1 MVMQA
6 QLFEPTLRQS
16 VVSGPRFTPGSDG
29 VLVRATNWLGDSLMT
44 LPAVWRINS
53 QLTRPSS
60 LTILCPD
67 SLRPI
72 WQACP
77 WVDHVIGMAG
87 KRIAPAEVKAVRKLR
102 PGIAIVLPNSFGSAL
117 DVWKCRIPVRIGRAG
132 RWRSWLLTAHL
143 PEWPRG
149 ENAGVCHQLSYY
161 LELADCLGP
170 VQWGADFPTLRVDA
184 DRAEALGMSGDN
196 WVVLAPGAA
205 YGPAKQW
212 PQDNFQQ
219 VAAWLLRRDLRVA
232 LVGGGKEQAVAKAI
246 ADAVPGVLNLAGRT
260 SMTELMA
267 VLASARAAVAN
278 DSGAMHLAAA
288 LGTPGVAI
296 FGSTDPIGTGPL
308 GAPWHIL
315 AATAPCRPCFR
326 RTCPLTGAEAY
337 TCLAEI
343 TPDDVTSTLAKI
355 L

>member
-6 QLFEPTLRQS
+6 QLFEPILRRG
-16 VVSGPRFTPGSDG
+16 VASGRCFAPGGDG

-44 LPAVWRINS
+44 LPAVWRIS
-53 QLTRPSS
+53 SRLTRPAG
-60 LTILCPD
+60 LTVLCPN

-77 WVDHVIGMAG
+77 WVEHVIGMAG
-87 KRIAPAEVKAVRKLR
+87 KRIASGEVEAVRKLH
-102 PGIAIVLPNSFGSAL
+102 PGLAIVLPNSFGAAL
-117 DVWKCRIPVRIGRAG
+117 DVWKCRIPERIGRAG
-132 RWRSWLLTAHL
+132 RWRSWLLTARL

-161 LELADCLGP
+161 LELADCLGLME
-170 VQWGADFPTLRVDA
+170 WGADFPPLRVDA
-184 DRAEALGMSGDN
+184 GRANALGMDGDN
-196 WVVLAPGAA
+196 WVALAPGAA

-212 PQDNFQQ
+212 PQDHFRQ
-219 VAAWLLRRDLRVA
+219 VAAWLRRQDLRVV
-232 LVGGGKEQAVAKAI
+232 LVGTGKEQAVTKAI
-246 ADAVPGVLNLAGRT
+246 AEAIPGALDLAGRT
-260 SMTELMA
+260 SLEELMA
-267 VLASARAAVAN
+267 VLARAKAAVAN

-288 LGTPGVAI
+288 VGTRGVAI

-315 AATAPCRPCFR
+315 AATVPCRPCFR
-326 RTCPLTGAEAY
+326 RTCPLTGADAY
-337 TCLAEI
+337 RCLAEI
-343 TPDDVTSTLAKI
+343 TPPDVIGALAKI